1 MGQAKIFAISYGRGD
16 LSEMVPGLAFKKVKA
31 SCMTVDPQIN

>member
-1 MGQAKIFAISYGRGD
+1 MDQAKIFTIGYGRGD

-31 SCMTVDPQIN
+31 PCMTEDPQIN